1 MTSKASKILMSV
13 MSSIDD
19 LKDKINDGEYLNLCN
34 LLKSLNDEIKTP
46 SETLRQAAIEAIEQ
60 MEREAEAESEEQEQ
74 EQDDEYSIEQILA
87 RYLNNPDYFDNNNN
101 IIVNPR
107 EILNGYNSMLLTI
120 EHDQTEMNDYK
131 WFTCACGCCLR
142 TSDIS
147 EHIATQEH
155 IENFNY
161 N

>member
-46 SETLRQAAIEAIEQ
+46 SETLRYESSIED
-60 MEREAEAESEEQEQ
+60 REEESEEEETNQ
-74 EQDDEYSIEQILA
+74 SIERRLRELINDP
-87 RYLNNPDYFDNNNN
+87 RYFDDNNNY
-101 IIVNPR
+101 IVNPR
-107 EILNGYNSMLLTI
+107 EMLNNYNNLLLAI
-120 EHDQTEMNDYK
+120 EEEYEENDDHQ
-131 WFTCACGCCLR
+131 WFHCACCRCVR

-155 IENFNY
+155 NENFCY
-161 N
+161 W

>member
-13 MSSIDD
+13 MSSIDE

-46 SETLRQAAIEAIEQ
+46 SEALRQTAIEVGRQQNDDDNIEQ
-60 MEREAEAESEEQEQ
+60 LISN
-74 EQDDEYSIEQILA
+74 
-87 RYLNNPDYFDNNNN
+87 YLNNPDYYDNNGN
-101 IIVNPR
+101 IIVNHL
-107 EILNGYNSMLLTI
+107 EIIGGFNSMLLTI
-120 EHDQTEMNDYK
+120 EEEHTEINDHK
-131 WFTCACGCCLR
+131 WFTCACGRGLR

-155 IENFNY
+155 IDNFCFC
-161 N
+161 